1 MLQRFMLSTCLL
13 MSVYAFGQFSREIP
27 MTPDQWEFSKNTKYE
42 FKKVD
47 GRRSME
53 LDGRATLTD
62 FSFKNGTI
70 QVDIYANY
78 LRSFAGLFFRQQNG
92 NSDEVYMRM
101 HKSDKFDALQYT
113 PIFHGESNWQ
123 LYKEHQAKVVFNK
136 MGWNTLRVEVV
147 KYTAYIY
154 VNEELVVVVPKLKA
168 ENGKGSIGLWAGF
181 GNIFSCMKVN
191 SEVGKR
197 TKVLYPDKVMKEV
210 ITSWEISEP
219 QRYESDNV
227 LDSSLFSNE
236 HYTKVATE
244 PSGLLPISKY
254 VVKPSQGGFEKNQ
267 QDYIIAKLTLKS
279 KKEQTKKLFF
289 DFSDKIVLYLN
300 GQEIFKGDNS
310 FRSKGDAYQG
320 HVSMERNSVML
331 PLSKGRNSIHAVVLE
346 KANGWG
352 LMGKFEDLNSISIK

>member
-1 MLQRFMLSTCLL
+1 MLQRLMLSTCLL
-13 MSVYAFGQFSREIP
+13 INVCSFGQFSKEIA
-27 MTPDQWEFSKNTKYE
+27 MTPDQWEFSKNANYE
-42 FKKVD
+42 FKTVD
-47 GRRSME
+47 GRQSLE
-53 LDGRATLTD
+53 LDGRATLTN
-62 FSFKNGTI
+62 FTFKKGTI
-70 QVDIYANY
+70 QVDIYAND
-78 LRSFAGLFFRQQNG
+78 LRSFAGVFFRQQNV

-101 HKSDKFDALQYT
+101 HKSNKLDALQYT

-154 VNEELVVVVPKLKA
+154 VNEELVLVVPKLKA

-181 GNIFSCMKVN
+181 GNIFSRMKVN

-236 HYTKVATE
+236 QYTKVVTE

-289 DFSDKIVLYLN
+289 DFSDKIILYLN

-310 FRSKGDAYQG
+310 FRSMGNTYQG
-320 HVSMERNSVML
+320 HVSLERNSVIL
-331 PLSKGRNSIHAVVLE
+331 PLRKGENSIHAVVLE

-352 LMGKFEDLNSISIK
+352 LIGKFEDVRYISVK